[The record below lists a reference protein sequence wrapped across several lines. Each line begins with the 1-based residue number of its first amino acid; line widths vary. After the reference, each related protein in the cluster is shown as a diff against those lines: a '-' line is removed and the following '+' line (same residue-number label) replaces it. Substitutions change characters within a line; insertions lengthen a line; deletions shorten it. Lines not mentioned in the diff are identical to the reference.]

1 MFFDWI
7 HSLFSFSSALSL
19 YLLNVWIWLELAW
32 PNRFEIWIA
41 DSRHERNTIQSVGAC
56 TMHNNISSLRN
67 KRVPSLWMRRRLIY
81 VLSVS
86 WEHMTSIYSTQT
98 FNDIIWIIIFIIV
111 NGAPHKYA
119 LKTANHY
126 TVRKIY
132 SCDLRTTHTEKIE
145 RERKNDMAWNC
156 INCSG
161 PRCYTY
167 RVVLN
172 KSQNQSR
179 KLHWCYFSSIIFIL

>member
-1 MFFDWI
+1 MSEIRYNLWGLAQCTIIFHPYAINAFLVCEWDGGWSI
-7 HSLFSFSSALSL
+7 FCRLVGSTWLRSTLRKHS
-19 YLLNVWIWLELAW
+19 
-32 PNRFEIWIA
+32 
-41 DSRHERNTIQSVGAC
+41 
-56 TMHNNISSLRN
+56 
-67 KRVPSLWMRRRLIY
+67 
-81 VLSVS
+81 
-86 WEHMTSIYSTQT
+86 MTSFGLSFLLSSMVHHINMHWKLLITTRLEKFTRAIYARHIQT
-98 FNDIIWIIIFIIV
+98 
-111 NGAPHKYA
+111 K
-119 LKTANHY
+119 
-126 TVRKIY
+126 
-132 SCDLRTTHTEKIE
+132 S